1 MKGKVKFFNHSKGF
15 GFIIADDGT
24 EYFVHISGINGKS
37 ELNENTPVTFDIGE
51 GKRGPIAQNVSVD
64 NE

>member
-1 MKGKVKFFNHSKGF
+1 MKGKVKFFNNSKGF

-24 EYFVHISGINGKS
+24 EYFVHISGINGNA
-37 ELNENTPVTFDIGE
+37 ELAENTPVTFDIGE

-64 NE
+64 KE